1 MTTVEIKETLIAAYP
16 EEEQAIKNSNLKS
29 KPKKLPCSSINY
41 MTLRER
47 MRKHLQTTTAE
58 SALNTN
64 NEYND
69 NDTCDEIYD
78 HDDDED
84 IMNTE

>member
-1 MTTVEIKETLIAAYP
+1 
-16 EEEQAIKNSNLKS
+16 
-29 KPKKLPCSSINY
+29 